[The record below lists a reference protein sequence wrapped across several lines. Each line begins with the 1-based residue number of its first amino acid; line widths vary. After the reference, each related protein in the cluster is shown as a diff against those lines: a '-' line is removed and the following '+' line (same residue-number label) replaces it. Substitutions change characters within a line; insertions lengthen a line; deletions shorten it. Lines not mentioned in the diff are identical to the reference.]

1 MDNNKDFDEI
11 LKSFKGYDS
20 NGNLIVGDEQ
30 TGEFQSL
37 DKNDFSKI
45 YDYAKTK
52 VDQNKKFEDTYKDF
66 QAKEITKDK
75 DYLGQDNQGN
85 SVFKNQQGVIE
96 RAKFDFAE
104 GLKRQFGDK
113 TFDKTQQGVSNQVQ
127 NENKFRMPTPE
138 RQAQSASANKAN
150 LAEPNM
156 TNSFQAPKQNSF
168 AFQQQRFNQFQK
180 PTRNV
185 SSLNSTNQNNNT
197 PKLPSNQPAIQQ
209 SNPPSITD
217 RATQAMG
224 QGLKNQ
230 VGTEVNQQTKKQYKT
245 VKVGKFSIPIPVDDN
260 GNVPQGL
267 QINGQGSTLG
277 KIVNTGVPLAA
288 NVLSGGIYGQVA
300 PYVKQ
305 TVNGDVGGIIK
316 NLTKD
321 PVNTLTK
328 AAVSNYLP
336 QEVQDMYG
344 QGQDVLSTAQ
354 TIQNALKDPKS
365 AAINYAKDYATNMV
379 KDYAKNAIGDVA
391 LNAVPGGVGTALN
404 AGKILLGGGNAAQKG
419 SAAAQ
424 AAARIA
430 LASATG
436 GLSEVVNPE
445 TLGAAASGLDNIKN
459 SKTLNRMGVAGDVAK
474 GTLGI
479 AKGSMQSIADVGNEA
494 MQNIGSLG
502 SDFFSTGNNALKG
515 TKDAVKN
522 LTQGNIAE
530 GLKGLGSTALKTL
543 GNTLIKTPVNALK
556 KVAGSVGRVVKNLFC
571 FAPGTEILMKDGS
584 YKKVEEI
591 KIGEEV
597 ALGGRVTAIGQAEGT
612 NFVVIKGVHV
622 IETHALYEN
631 GKWVRANKSK
641 NIEDS
646 YFKEDGIVYPIIT
659 ERHLVVTKGQV
670 WADAY
675 EHDDKADMT
684 EKESIEALNE
694 DKKMNDILKNYVRIK
709 GW

>member
-230 VGTEVNQQTKKQYKT
+230 VGTEVNQQTKAVTQPYVNQAKNYAENLATQY
-245 VKVGKFSIPIPVDDN
+245 IP
-260 GNVPQGL
+260 
-267 QINGQGSTLG
+267 
-277 KIVNTGVPLAA
+277 AEA
-288 NVLSGGIYGQVA
+288 SGMYNNAQGIYSDA
-300 PYVKQ
+300 
-305 TVNGDVGGIIK
+305 K
-316 NLTKD
+316 N
-321 PVNTLTK
+321 
-328 AAVSNYLP
+328 
-336 QEVQDMYG
+336 VQ
-344 QGQDVLSTAQ
+344 QF
-354 TIQNALKDPKS
+354 LKDPKS
-365 AAINYAKDYATNMV
+365 AVTNYATN
-379 KDYAKNAIGDVA
+379 YAKNALQDYAKSQLANTALSTA